1 MYEMME
7 MVFGLLALG
16 LGIYMAVAPKSAT
29 KKEMRDDPAAVAK
42 TRKSGIIV
50 TIVCISVF
58 YACPSNHSPLY
69 WRGAGGEAS

>member
-50 TIVCISVF
+50 TICGLLLVVVF
-58 YACPSNHSPLY
+58 FILK
-69 WRGAGGEAS
+69 